1 MPLSKHGIAD
11 PPIWGHKSSLEKQF
25 MWPQGNA
32 QDLPVVEASLGFCI
46 QCAMTQ
52 FEPNDFW
59 FQTNSFVHPLK
70 HQLFRPRATALMK
83 ADEGK
88 ARQDKTN
95 HLANL
100 RPGRELTWEV
110 AVNHLLLPAT
120 VSQRAVQQLLCRFP
134 SALAVAASFW
144 NCLQLLLY
152 FCSFPNYT
160 LPFEYNICFKYL
172 ENANFF
178 IYTCLKKL
186 WLCCVP

>member
-88 ARQDKTN
+88 TRQDKPFSKSQARAWIDMGSCSQPPPPPCHRVSTGSSAATLQISLCLSCGSKFLKL
-95 HLANL
+95 LAAITIFL
-100 RPGRELTWEV
+100 QFSKLHTSLWIQY
-110 AVNHLLLPAT
+110 LL
-120 VSQRAVQQLLCRFP
+120 
-134 SALAVAASFW
+134 
-144 NCLQLLLY
+144 
-152 FCSFPNYT
+152 
-160 LPFEYNICFKYL
+160 
-172 ENANFF
+172 
-178 IYTCLKKL
+178 
-186 WLCCVP
+186 